1 MGLGT
6 VLSKYEED
14 TIIRW
19 LNELR
24 EKGVSVT
31 LAMLRVQAVHVAA
44 DAGYSIT
51 QIFIVLAEEL

>member
-6 VLSKYEED
+6 VLSKSVKD
-14 TIIRW
+14 TLIRW

-44 DAGYSIT
+44 DVGY
-51 QIFIVLAEEL
+51 